1 MEANIRHAILGAGG
15 VGGLIGAAL
24 AKSGDSVTVVLRP
37 EALKNY
43 PAELSLE
50 SPFGSFNVP
59 AERAAEVTRAFDIL
73 WIAVKATHL
82 DAALRSIANA
92 EQIGAI
98 VPLLNGID
106 HVALLRSRFGHDRVV
121 PATIA
126 VESERVAPGKI
137 IHRSPSVRLSVS
149 SIGESRL
156 ASTIE
161 KLRQFGFNCQF
172 STDEMKMLW
181 NKLAIL
187 APCALTTAASGM
199 TMGEVKNDPV
209 WRKRL
214 EGGVYEAC
222 AVASASGIE
231 FDPAGFIRVFDN
243 FPPGMRSSMQKD
255 VAAGEP
261 PELDGI
267 AGPILRRAQEHG
279 LEVPVTR
286 ELVEMIRGK
295 STAANR
301 A

>member
-1 MEANIRHAILGAGG
+1 MEANMRHAILGAGG

-37 EALKNY
+37 EALKKY
-43 PAELSLE
+43 PTELSLD
-50 SPFGSFNVP
+50 SPFGSFSVP
-59 AERAAEVTRAFDIL
+59 VERAAEVTQPFDVL

-82 DAALRSIANA
+82 DAALRSITNTD
-92 EQIGAI
+92 QFGAI

-106 HVALLRSRFGHDRVV
+106 HVALLRSRYGHDRVV

-126 VESERVAPGKI
+126 VESERAAPGKI
-137 IHRSPSVRLSVS
+137 VHRSPSVRLSVS
-149 SIGESRL
+149 SLGESRL
-156 ASTIE
+156 ASTVE

-172 STDEMKMLW
+172 STDEQKMLW

-209 WRKRL
+209 WRQRL
-214 EGGVYEAC
+214 EACVYESC
-222 AVASASGIE
+222 AVASASGIQ
-231 FDPAGFIRVFDN
+231 FDPASFIRVFDG

-267 AGPILRRAQEHG
+267 AGPILRRAHEHG

>member
-1 MEANIRHAILGAGG
+1 MEADMRHAILGAGG

-24 AKSGDSVTVVLRP
+24 AHSGEAVTVVVRP
-37 EALKNY
+37 EALKDY

-50 SPFGSFNVP
+50 SPFGSFSVP
-59 AERAAEVTRAFDIL
+59 VERAAAVTQPFDVL

-82 DAALRSIANA
+82 DAALRGVTNA
-92 EQIGAI
+92 EKLGAI

-106 HVALLRSRFGHDRVV
+106 HVALLRSRYGHDRVV
-121 PATIA
+121 PGTIG
-126 VESERVAPGKI
+126 VESERAAPGKI
-137 IHRSPSVRLSVS
+137 IHRSPSARLSVS

-161 KLRQFGFNCQF
+161 KLRLFGFNCQF
-172 STDEMKMLW
+172 SADEMKMLW

-187 APCALTTAASGM
+187 APCALTTTASGM
-199 TMGEVKNDPV
+199 TMGEVNSNPV
-209 WRKRL
+209 WRKRM
-214 EGGVYEAC
+214 EAGVYESC
-222 AVASASGIE
+222 AVAAASGTPL
-231 FDPAGFIRVFDN
+231 DPATFIRFFDM
-243 FPPGMRSSMQKD
+243 FPPGARSSMQKD
-255 VAAGEP
+255 VAAGNP

-267 AGPILRRAQEHG
+267 AGPILRLAQEHG
-279 LEVPVTR
+279 LDVPVTR

>member
-1 MEANIRHAILGAGG
+1 MEANMRHAILGAGG

-37 EALKNY
+37 EALKKY
-43 PAELSLE
+43 PTELSLD
-50 SPFGSFNVP
+50 SPFGSFSVP
-59 AERAAEVTRAFDIL
+59 VERAAEVTQPFDVL

-82 DAALRSIANA
+82 DAALRSITNTD
-92 EQIGAI
+92 QFGAI

-106 HVALLRSRFGHDRVV
+106 HVALLRSRYGHDRVV

-126 VESERVAPGKI
+126 VESERAAPGKI
-137 IHRSPSVRLSVS
+137 VHRSPSVRLSVS
-149 SIGESRL
+149 SLGESRL
-156 ASTIE
+156 ASTVE

-172 STDEMKMLW
+172 STDEQKMLW

-214 EGGVYEAC
+214 EAAVYEAC
-222 AVASASGIE
+222 AVASASGIQ
-231 FDPAGFIRVFDN
+231 FDPAAFIRVFES

-286 ELVEMIRGK
+286 ELVEMIHGK
-295 STAANR
+295 STAAKH

>member
-1 MEANIRHAILGAGG
+1 MRHAILGAGG
-15 VGGLIGAAL
+15 VGGLVGAAL

-37 EALKNY
+37 EVLKNY

-50 SPFGSFNVP
+50 SPFGSFSVP
-59 AERAAEVTRAFDIL
+59 VGRVSEVTQPFDVL

-82 DAALRSIANA
+82 DVALRSIANE
-92 EQIGAI
+92 EQLGAI

-126 VESERVAPGKI
+126 VESERAAPGMI

-149 SIGESRL
+149 STGESRL
-156 ASTIE
+156 APTIE

-172 STDEMKMLW
+172 SMDEQKMLW

-209 WRKRL
+209 WRMRL
-214 EGGVYEAC
+214 EAGVYEAC
-222 AVASASGIE
+222 AVAGASGIQ
-231 FDPAGFIRVFDN
+231 FDPAGFIRVFES

-261 PELDGI
+261 PELEGI

-295 STAANR
+295 STVATR
-301 A
+301 S

>member
-1 MEANIRHAILGAGG
+1 
-15 VGGLIGAAL
+15 
-24 AKSGDSVTVVLRP
+24 
-37 EALKNY
+37 
-43 PAELSLE
+43 
-50 SPFGSFNVP
+50 
-59 AERAAEVTRAFDIL
+59 
-73 WIAVKATHL
+73 
-82 DAALRSIANA
+82 
-92 EQIGAI
+92 
-98 VPLLNGID
+98 
-106 HVALLRSRFGHDRVV
+106 
-121 PATIA
+121 
-126 VESERVAPGKI
+126 
-137 IHRSPSVRLSVS
+137 
-149 SIGESRL
+149 
-156 ASTIE
+156 
-161 KLRQFGFNCQF
+161 
-172 STDEMKMLW
+172 MLW

-267 AGPILRRAQEHG
+267 AGPILRPAQEHG